1 MTKGGKQPKEQ
12 QERIRECMVILKKIT
27 DDLDI
32 DTNNPSI
39 RVLKKRM
46 ATYWRDGALQ
56 EDKIPLIG
64 SNRYI
69 LYKFPRWGHQIVEI
83 TLRAGPI
90 SHFHL
95 SPELMAEITQELP
108 SDHSAEESV

>member
-1 MTKGGKQPKEQ
+1 MTKSGKQPKEQ
-12 QERIRECMVILKKIT
+12 QERVRECMVILKKIT

-39 RVLKKRM
+39 QVLKKRM
-46 ATYWRDGALQ
+46 AKYWRDGLFQ
-56 EDKIPLIG
+56 EDRIPLVG

-69 LYKFPRWGHQIVEI
+69 LYTFPRWGHQIVEI

-95 SPELMAEITQELP
+95 SPELMTEITLAPP
-108 SDHSAEESV
+108 SDHSAESTA